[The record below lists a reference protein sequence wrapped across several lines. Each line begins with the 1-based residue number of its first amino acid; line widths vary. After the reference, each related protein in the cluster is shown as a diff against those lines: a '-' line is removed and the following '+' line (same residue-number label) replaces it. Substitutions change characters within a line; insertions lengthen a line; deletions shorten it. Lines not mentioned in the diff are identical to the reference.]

1 MLEFFAYKKYKKH
14 KDGKEEDGDKKTK
27 GQLQKKEEIKV
38 LQNNG
43 SSPGK
48 DSAEDTV
55 ATASEPSS
63 SAAAKT
69 EPKDD
74 ALDETD
80 RDFIVRILA
89 GVSDEEAPPLPP
101 RLKTPELSWELSDA
115 DSGTRTSETLDN
127 EAFSAVGKDIMSKN
141 KGDEKKH
148 GEAENVADKKLK
160 KNRLSFLTSFHRSSQ
175 KKNNSGNT
183 LAPADGTV
191 SADETAREAADISS
205 VLSRLGLGLKG
216 DDNDEEKIG
225 NRNDQDGNKNARV
238 VPLTRETADLVGKFK
253 LVLRDLVTG
262 VPTACDDLRRLLED
276 HDGVLSRNYERLPSG
291 LKKLIATLPAK
302 LTATLAPELLAV
314 AAEAQ
319 GRDRGTGGPAGKEEL
334 KGATKEFLS
343 PSNLYQLVT
352 KPGAVASLLKGIVNA
367 LKARWP
373 AFMGTNV
380 VWAAAV
386 SSTHF
391 IFIPLLIYIELSFLF
406 LSLF

>member
-175 KKNNSGNT
+175 KKKQQWQYSCSCRRN
-183 LAPADGTV
+183 
-191 SADETAREAADISS
+191 R
-205 VLSRLGLGLKG
+205 
-216 DDNDEEKIG
+216 IG
-225 NRNDQDGNKNARV
+225 
-238 VPLTRETADLVGKFK
+238 
-253 LVLRDLVTG
+253 
-262 VPTACDDLRRLLED
+262 
-276 HDGVLSRNYERLPSG
+276 
-291 LKKLIATLPAK
+291 
-302 LTATLAPELLAV
+302 
-314 AAEAQ
+314 
-319 GRDRGTGGPAGKEEL
+319 
-334 KGATKEFLS
+334 
-343 PSNLYQLVT
+343 
-352 KPGAVASLLKGIVNA
+352 
-367 LKARWP
+367 
-373 AFMGTNV
+373 
-380 VWAAAV
+380 
-386 SSTHF
+386 
-391 IFIPLLIYIELSFLF
+391 
-406 LSLF
+406 